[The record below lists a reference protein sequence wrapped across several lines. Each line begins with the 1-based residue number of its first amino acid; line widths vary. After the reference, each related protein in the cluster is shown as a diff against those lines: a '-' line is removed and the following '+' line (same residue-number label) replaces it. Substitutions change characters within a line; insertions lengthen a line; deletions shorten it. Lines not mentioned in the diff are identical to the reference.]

1 VPNVLFDV
9 AVHTGTAM
17 NVGSSDNNRD
27 KVSVHEDEEENDLE
41 DEEEEE
47 EEQLEDEFLVSDD
60 DELEDPAAAAAV
72 ALRDMERE
80 LSIVAVPPKVV
91 PHEENI
97 LEASSSPAFH
107 ILDTVCTHAFFL
119 TIHLLL
125 LAAASNCLL
134 IYYVNL

>member
-1 VPNVLFDV
+1 VSNVLFDV

-41 DEEEEE
+41 EEEEEE

-60 DELEDPAAAAAV
+60 DELEDPAVAAAV

-119 TIHLLL
+119 TIYLLL

>member
-27 KVSVHEDEEENDLE
+27 KGSVHEDEEENDLE
-41 DEEEEE
+41 DEEEE

-107 ILDTVCTHAFFL
+107 ILDTVCAHAFFL